1 MEILKFV
8 LIGIAS
14 AVLVVLL
21 KGSRPEL
28 ALVLSVSAG
37 ALLIAL
43 AMGNI
48 TQIITYI
55 GNLSKRYDLNGEYIA
70 LALKVAG
77 ISLLCDFGTQVCKD
91 AGENAIASKVEL
103 GGKIIILLFAIPII
117 DELLTLVGSLLA
129 I

>member
-14 AVLVVLL
+14 AVLAVLL